1 MQFYS
6 GPLMHF
12 LSGVD
17 TAETHTLIADE
28 ETLLQIAADLSSD
41 WLALIDFLAEAGLDP
56 YGLGDAGDHDG
67 TAEP

>member
-17 TAETHTLIADE
+17 
-28 ETLLQIAADLSSD
+28 SSASSGFD
-41 WLALIDFLAEAGLDP
+41 PAIDRSRKG
-56 YGLGDAGDHDG
+56 
-67 TAEP
+67 EPPGNFT